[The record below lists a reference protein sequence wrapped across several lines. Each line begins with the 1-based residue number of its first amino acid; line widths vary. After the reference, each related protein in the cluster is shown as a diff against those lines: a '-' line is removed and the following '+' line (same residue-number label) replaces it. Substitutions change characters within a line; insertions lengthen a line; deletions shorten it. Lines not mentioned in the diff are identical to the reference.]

1 MSPEGT
7 IAPGELSRSHKY
19 RLFLRKYEN
28 SFPKFRLTGTIPDG
42 DVYPV
47 IFQNEVINV
56 DSVINRGGFL
66 CMKPGIYYF
75 SVTAGFDDCGFIEL
89 YIMHNAREVSMSK

>member
-1 MSPEGT
+1 MVK
-7 IAPGELSRSHKY
+7 LLY
-19 RLFLRKYEN
+19 RLKSNLAKKQFILGKFDN

-56 DSVINRGGFL
+56 DAVLHAVIKL
-66 CMKPGIYYF
+66 I
-75 SVTAGFDDCGFIEL
+75 A
-89 YIMHNAREVSMSK
+89 EVFYV